1 MQHSWSGYSRRFYL
15 GHQNDMKT
23 LMMSFSIDYSW
34 LNSEN
39 VIKLSALPLH
49 FTERR
54 LTLGIRRLHIFSD
67 FVFVIHFSTILFIH
81 SFILFY
87 VHSPSHSRFCSH
99 TLAKLPIFLFIF
111 FFRRIY
117 VNLFF
122 YGVDWLRSLRHVFIY
137 IIRVTYNI
145 VFCTVLLCV
154 PILEANAVAKTQND
168 SRKISQR
175 GSKWA

>member
-54 LTLGIRRLHIFSD
+54 LTLGVRRFHIFSD

-81 SFILFY
+81 SFIPFY
-87 VHSPSHSRFCSH
+87 VHSLSLTLLQSHFSEAPNFFIYSLFSPNLCELVFLWRWLTALSQTCVYLHYTRDVWYCFSHS
-99 TLAKLPIFLFIF
+99 FI
-111 FFRRIY
+111 
-117 VNLFF
+117 V
-122 YGVDWLRSLRHVFIY
+122 RSYFGSE
-137 IIRVTYNI
+137 
-145 VFCTVLLCV
+145 C
-154 PILEANAVAKTQND
+154 
-168 SRKISQR
+168 
-175 GSKWA
+175 GSKNPKRQS